1 MDELNNGG
9 TNLLLLIALVVIM
22 GLVLTRKKK

>member
-9 TNLLLLIALVVIM
+9 TNLILLIALVVIM
-22 GLVLTRKKK
+22 GIVLTRKKK